1 LILPVI
7 SEKTM
12 RDSVTLTDLQ
22 LAIVRILWTKGAST
36 VLEVQEGLLPE
47 RSLAQTTVATLL
59 TRLEKRGVVRHQMV
73 GRQFR
78 YEALVTE
85 PDVRKS
91 MVGELTSMLFD
102 GRPAALISH
111 LIAERDIQPG
121 DLDEVKR
128 LIAAAEERV
137 SANGH

>member
-1 LILPVI
+1 MDATV
-7 SEKTM
+7 S
-12 RDSVTLTDLQ
+12 LTDLQ
-22 LAIVRILWTKGAST
+22 LAIVRILWSRGPST
-36 VLEVQEGLLPE
+36 VVEVQEGLLPD

-59 TRLEKRGVVRHQMV
+59 SRLEKRGVVSHQIV

-78 YEALVTE
+78 YEAEVTE
-85 PDVRKS
+85 PEVRRS

-111 LIAERDIQPG
+111 LIVERDIQPG

-137 SANGH
+137 AVDGR

>member
-1 LILPVI
+1 MP
-7 SEKTM
+7 
-12 RDSVTLTDLQ
+12 DSVTLTDLQ
-22 LAIVRILWTKGAST
+22 LAILRILWDRGPST
-36 VLEVQEGLLPE
+36 VLDVQDGLLPD

-59 TRLEKRGVVRHQMV
+59 SRLEKRGVVSHQLV

-78 YEALVTE
+78 YTAEVTE
-85 PDVRKS
+85 PEVRRS

-102 GRPAALISH
+102 GRPTALISH
-111 LIAERDIQPG
+111 LIVERDIAPG

-137 SANGH
+137 SANGR